1 MNAFPHE
8 IWNVLIMV
16 CAAGLASLISNPYF
30 ENQEL
35 QNAATK
41 KFMKEVTQTSYGIL
55 LLWIGFSSM
64 MIMFSPNYMP
74 NVDVS
79 LTIMT
84 TVAFL
89 IHPSV
94 LLYKKRNRKEV
105 EIPKGN

>member
-8 IWNVLIMV
+8 IWNLLIIV
-16 CAAGLASLISNPYF
+16 IAANVAGRISNPYF

-41 KFMKEVTQTSYGIL
+41 KFMKEVMQTSYGIL
-55 LLWIGFSSM
+55 LLWIGFSSI
-64 MIMFSPNYMP
+64 MIMFTSCSMP

-79 LTIMT
+79 LTILT

-105 EIPKGN
+105 EKPKGN

>member
-8 IWNVLIMV
+8 IWNLLIIV
-16 CAAGLASLISNPYF
+16 IAANVAGRISNPYF

-41 KFMKEVTQTSYGIL
+41 KFMKEVMRDSYAIL
-55 LLWIGFSSM
+55 LIWISFSSV
-64 MIMFSPNYMP
+64 MIMLPP
-74 NVDVS
+74 VPLPDVDIS
-79 LTIMT
+79 LTILT